1 MEGLIIKRKYIFSL
15 ISVVLIIS
23 GCAAK
28 SNVEQERMFTLA
40 SALTKLFSSVEATV
54 RYENPDKNLSDEE
67 LLEFSTKHDSS
78 LRTPFSDYKV
88 KILNE
93 NRYVIVLICTQ
104 NGTKAL
110 LEDVTCT
117 AEMDKHHWQIE
128 EEMLCSFT
136 LSTSICNR

>member
-1 MEGLIIKRKYIFSL
+1 MKRKCIFSL
-15 ISVVLIIS
+15 ISMILIIS

-28 SNVEQERMFTLA
+28 STVEQEKIFTLA
-40 SALTKLFSSVEATV
+40 SALTKLSSSVEATV
-54 RYENPDKNLSDEE
+54 RYENPDKKLSDKE

-78 LRTPFSDYKV
+78 LRAPFSDYKV

-93 NRYVIVLICTQ
+93 NRHAIVLICTQ
-104 NGTKAL
+104 DETKAL
-110 LEDVTCT
+110 LEDVACT

-128 EEMLCSFT
+128 EEKPCSFT

>member
-1 MEGLIIKRKYIFSL
+1 MTRKYIFSL
-15 ISVVLIIS
+15 ISVILIIY

-28 SNVEQERMFTLA
+28 SNVNQEKMFTLA
-40 SALTKLFSSVEATV
+40 SALTKLSSSVEATV

-78 LRTPFSDYKV
+78 LRASFSDYKV

-93 NRYVIVLICTQ
+93 NRHAIVLLCTQ
-104 NGTKAL
+104 DGTKAL
-110 LEDVTCT
+110 LEDVACT
-117 AEMDKHHWQIE
+117 GEMDRHHWQVNE
-128 EEMLCSFT
+128 GKPCAFT

>member
-1 MEGLIIKRKYIFSL
+1 MKRKCIFSL
-15 ISVVLIIS
+15 ISMILIIS

-28 SNVEQERMFTLA
+28 STVEQERMFTLA
-40 SALTKLFSSVEATV
+40 SALTKLSSSVEDTV

-78 LRTPFSDYKV
+78 LRVPFSDYKV

-93 NRYVIVLICTQ
+93 NRHAIVLICTQ
-104 NGTKAL
+104 DGTKAL
-110 LEDVTCT
+110 LEDVACT

-128 EEMLCSFT
+128 EEKPCSFT